1 VPRFSVVTPVYNPP
15 VGALAD
21 CLASIASQTHTDWEH
36 CLVDDASTDPA
47 VGKLLADA
55 AVADPRV
62 LLVRRTGNGGI
73 GEATNDAMTMANG
86 EFIVFVD
93 HDDTISPDALADVA
107 CRLDADTD
115 IDLLYTDEDKQFADG
130 TIGDWFAKPIW
141 SPERFRG
148 QNYLCHLA
156 VVRRSLINDVGG
168 CRPGFDGSQDYDLLL
183 RVSERARKIGH
194 LSRFLYHWR
203 VVPGSTAGDSQA
215 KPAAYDAGRRALV
228 DHCARVGIDATV
240 TALAHAPGC
249 YSVIRTPVG
258 DVTATVVVPADG
270 RTARVG
276 GTFTPVAVATLAG
289 VLESVP
295 LRTPVVVA
303 AAADLPA
310 AVLGELR
317 AMGGSRVR
325 VVMAGSAGPDGVPAG
340 RGDLVNRGLLAAD
353 TELCAVV
360 DGVVPTGS
368 QWLEALVALASGP
381 TDEDVAAVGALVVR
395 ADGRIESAGINFT
408 GVPVHDGHLLEADN
422 GGPFG
427 RFLINREVGAVSM
440 ACGLVRRNAVIDV
453 GGFNPELWGIEADA
467 DLGCKLNAA
476 GHRVVWT
483 PSVQA
488 RRVGGD
494 GGDNPVGEAAVSD
507 QFHRRWARVLARDP
521 FDPAGPARGREPH
534 PIGVGSA
541 R

>member
-1 VPRFSVVTPVYNPP
+1 VVPRFSVVTPVYNPP

-21 CLASIASQTHTDWEH
+21 CLASLASQTHTDWEH

-47 VGKLLADA
+47 VSQLLADA
-55 AVADPRV
+55 AAADPRV
-62 LLVRRTGNGGI
+62 RLVRRASNGGI
-73 GEATNDAMTMANG
+73 GEATNDALAMANG
-86 EFIVFVD
+86 EFVVFLD
-93 HDDTISPDALADVA
+93 HDDTISPNALADVA
-107 CRLDADTD
+107 SRVDADTD
-115 IDLLYTDEDKQFADG
+115 IDLLYTDEDKHFADG
-130 TIGDWFAKPIW
+130 TIGDWFAKPAW

-156 VVRRSLINDVGG
+156 VVRRSLIDEVGG

-183 RVSERARKIGH
+183 RVSERARKVDH

-228 DHCARVGIDATV
+228 DHCARVGIDAKV

-249 YSVIRTPVG
+249 YSVIRNPVG
-258 DVTATVVVPADG
+258 GVVATVVVPADG
-270 RTARVG
+270 RIARVG
-276 GTFTPVAVATLAG
+276 GVFTSVAVATLSG
-289 VLESVP
+289 VLESAP
-295 LRTPVVVA
+295 LGTPLVVA

-310 AVLGELR
+310 AVLDELR
-317 AMGGSRVR
+317 AMGGARLR
-325 VVMAGSAGPDGVPAG
+325 VVMAGPAGGGDLPAG
-340 RGDLVNRGLLAAD
+340 RGDLVNCGLLASD

-368 QWLEALVALASGP
+368 EWLGSLVALASGP

-395 ADGRIESAGINFT
+395 ADGRIESAGINLS
-408 GVPVHDGHLLEADN
+408 GAPVHDGHLLNSDH

-427 RFLINREVGAVSM
+427 RFLITREVGAVSM

-483 PSVQA
+483 PTVQA
-488 RRVGGD
+488 RRLGSD
-494 GGDNPVGEAAVSD
+494 GGGSPAAEAAMSD
-507 QFHRRWARVLARDP
+507 QFRRRWAGVLARDP
-521 FDPAGPARGREPH
+521 FDPSGPAIGRDPH
-534 PIGVGSA
+534 PIGVGGQ
-541 R
+541 